1 MVGEEVA
8 ADVAVPPAL
17 GESGEQPVSTTS
29 PATQAPRVS
38 VRNAIGL

>member
-8 ADVAVPPAL
+8 ADVAVPAL